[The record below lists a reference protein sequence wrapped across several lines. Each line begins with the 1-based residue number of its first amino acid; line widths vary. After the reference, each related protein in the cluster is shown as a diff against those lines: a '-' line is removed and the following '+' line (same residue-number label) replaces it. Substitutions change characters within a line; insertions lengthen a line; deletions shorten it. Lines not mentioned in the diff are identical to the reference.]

1 MLHVTSGVANP
12 AHSGWTG
19 WALSLIPI
27 ERGSLHTMD
36 ADLVLEGGGVKGIGL
51 AGAVSVLEEH
61 GYHFRRIAGTSAG
74 SIVGALL
81 AAGYTADELHALMSE
96 ISLKDFRDEGLLD
109 RLGPIGKG
117 LSVVLER
124 GIYEGKRLREWLA
137 ERLAARGVETF
148 ADVRYTGDSES
159 ALPDHLAY
167 KLVVT
172 ASDVSRGRLVR
183 LPWDYPAYGLEAGGP
198 AVADA
203 VRASISIPF
212 FYEPVTLRGPALKE
226 PVTLVD
232 GGLLSNFPIA
242 IFDRRDA
249 RPPRWPTFGIK
260 LSARPDAM
268 QIANRTSGILGFSR
282 AIVATMA
289 SAHDQMHLDD
299 PCVVRRTI
307 FVDTGKVK
315 ATDFDLGPE
324 EQAGLY
330 ESGRSAA
337 TEFLKTWNFET
348 YISDCRTPA

>member
-1 MLHVTSGVANP
+1 V
-12 AHSGWTG
+12 
-19 WALSLIPI
+19 
-27 ERGSLHTMD
+27 D

-51 AGAVSVLEEH
+51 VGAVSVLEEH
-61 GYHFRRIAGTSAG
+61 GYRFRRVAGTSAG

-81 AAGYTADELHALMSE
+81 AAGYTAAELHSLMGE
-96 ISLKDFRDEGLLD
+96 ISLKDFRDESLLD
-109 RLGPIGKG
+109 RLGPVGKG

-124 GIYEGKRLREWLA
+124 GVYEGNRLRAWLA
-137 ERLAARGVETF
+137 ESLAVRNAGTF
-148 ADVRYTGDSES
+148 GELRYTGDPGS
-159 ALPDHLAY
+159 ALPAHLSY

-183 LPWDYPAYGLEAGGP
+183 LPWDYLAYGLEADERQ
-198 AVADA
+198 VADA

-226 PVTLVD
+226 SITLVD
-232 GGLLSNFPIA
+232 GGLLSNFPIG

-268 QIANRTSGILGFSR
+268 QIANRTAGILGFSR

-299 PCVVRRTI
+299 PCVIRRTI

-324 EQAGLY
+324 KQAALY
-330 ESGRSAA
+330 ESGRRAA
-337 TEFLKTWNFET
+337 TDFLKTWDFDAYVRN
-348 YISDCRTPA
+348 CRTPA

>member
-1 MLHVTSGVANP
+1 
-12 AHSGWTG
+12 
-19 WALSLIPI
+19 
-27 ERGSLHTMD
+27 MD

-51 AGAVSVLEEH
+51 VGAISVLDEH
-61 GYHFRRIAGTSAG
+61 GYRFRRIAGTSAG
-74 SIVGALL
+74 SVVGALL
-81 AAGYTADELHALMSE
+81 AAGYGAAELHALMGTL
-96 ISLKDFRDEGLLD
+96 SLKHFRDEGLLD

-117 LSVVLER
+117 LSVLLER
-124 GIYEGKRLREWLA
+124 GIYEGKRLHRWSA
-137 ERLAARGVETF
+137 EHLGARGVTTF
-148 ADVRYTGDSES
+148 GDLRYTGDPES
-159 ALPDHLAY
+159 ALPEHLSY

-183 LPWDYPAYGLEAGGP
+183 LPWDYPAYGLVANDRP
-198 AVADA
+198 VADA

-212 FYEPVTLRGPALKE
+212 FYEPVTLRGPALRE
-226 PVTLVD
+226 PITLVD

-282 AIVATMA
+282 AIIATMA

-299 PCVVRRTI
+299 PCVVHRTI

-315 ATDFDLGPE
+315 ATDFEIGPE
-324 EQAGLY
+324 VQAALY

-337 TEFLKTWNFET
+337 TDFLKTWDFEAH
-348 YISDCRTPA
+348 IRNCRTHV